1 MQEALGS
8 VPVPNKIRCNSLC
21 VNPGKME
28 KIQGSGHESHLVFSY
43 IMSLKS
49 GIPETLSQPE

>member
-21 VNPGKME
+21 VNPSKME
-28 KIQGSGHESHLVFSY
+28 KIQDRDMKVIL
-43 IMSLKS
+43 SLA
-49 GIPETLSQPE
+49 T